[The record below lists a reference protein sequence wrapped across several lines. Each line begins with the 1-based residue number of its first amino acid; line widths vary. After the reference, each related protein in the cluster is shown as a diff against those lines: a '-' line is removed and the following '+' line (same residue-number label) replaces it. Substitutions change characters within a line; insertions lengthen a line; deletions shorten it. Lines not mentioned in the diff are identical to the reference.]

1 MSDLN
6 VSIVEGRLTKSA
18 ELKHLNNANRTA
30 VCTFCIANNRSHKGD
45 NGEWIDDVSYFDCEL
60 WGKYGETMASKLV
73 KGEKVTIVGRLD
85 QDRWEKNGQYSS
97 RVKITVEQ
105 LHMVPRKTSTGT
117 NNAPAPSYEPAPE
130 QVSYPSPEAA
140 ENDYPED
147 IPF

>member
-105 LHMVPRKTSTGT
+105 LLMVPRKINTGT
-117 NNAPAPSYEPAPE
+117 SAPTPSPESAAYPAPE
-130 QVSYPSPEAA
+130 AT